1 MGGNS
6 SRRVVRRVSRELDQ
20 TPRFTSVS
28 ALAKEQ
34 GHKRLNTLEQLLDA
48 FVRRLS
54 VAPDELI
61 ARNTPPDTR
70 DEEKAY
76 RLSLAK
82 YHIHRARLAID
93 RDDSGRAAESSVI
106 AATYTA
112 SILDRASQQ
121 RLLSSFGG
129 KQTPYGELQER
140 AVTRAI
146 GMWKS
151 DPDRAVSS
159 IARELRRWFLSES
172 LGESPVERTICRW
185 IRSSKPDI
193 K

>member
-6 SRRVVRRVSRELDQ
+6 SRRVVRRVFREVDQ
-20 TPRFTSVS
+20 APPPTSVS
-28 ALAKEQ
+28 SLVREQ

-48 FVRRLS
+48 FLRGSS
-54 VAPDELI
+54 VAPDELV
-61 ARNTPPDTR
+61 AKDTPPDTG

-76 RLSLAK
+76 WLGLAK

-93 RDDSGRAAESSVI
+93 RDDSGRAAESLVI

-140 AVTRAI
+140 AITRAVRI
-146 GMWKS
+146 
-151 DPDRAVSS
+151 
-159 IARELRRWFLSES
+159 
-172 LGESPVERTICRW
+172 
-185 IRSSKPDI
+185 
-193 K
+193 

>member
-1 MGGNS
+1 
-6 SRRVVRRVSRELDQ
+6 VATDLTDV
-20 TPRFTSVS
+20 
-28 ALAKEQ
+28 Q
-34 GHKRLNTLEQLLDA
+34 GHKRLNTLEQLVDV
-48 FVRRLS
+48 FVRTLS
-54 VAPDELI
+54 VQPDELI
-61 ARNTPPDTR
+61 AKNQLPSEPH
-70 DEEKAY
+70 EVKAY
-76 RLSLAK
+76 WLDLAK

-93 RDDSGRAAESSVI
+93 CGDPGRAAESSVI

-159 IARELRRWFLSES
+159 IARELHRWFLSES

-185 IRSSKPDI
+185 IRSSKPEI